1 MFGNGGNDTLYG
13 GAGDDS
19 LDGGAGSDEL
29 LGSSGNDTLL
39 GGFGSDTLDGGGG
52 ADSIS
57 GDAGDD
63 TVIARAGSAT
73 LAGGTQ
79 WDTLTYELAR
89 AAVSVNLATGLVTG
103 AFGSQRVSGFEVL
116 IGSPFDDR
124 LIGDTAVTEFH
135 PGAGNDSV
143 DGGGMLSDPQGAGVE
158 AVVYINAPSAVVVD
172 LGLGK
177 ATGGSGNDTLVRING
192 VFGSNFD
199 DTLRGGS
206 GDEAFAGAG
215 GNDSIDGGAGLDIIA
230 AGFHG
235 ATSINLS
242 TRTMSG
248 ADGSDSF
255 IRIEGAFGGD
265 FNDTLIGSLGND
277 SLDGG
282 DGSDTLLGLAGNDT
296 LLGGE
301 GDDRLDGGPGIDTVS
316 YAGSYDAVKA
326 NLATTA
332 LQNTAGGWVDSL
344 AGFENLVGGS
354 YDDQLIGNASSNRL
368 DGGPGADTLSGGAGN
383 DTLYGGNG
391 SDSLVGGTGNDIY
404 VVNGTGDKINET
416 STLASDMDT
425 VRSSVSWTLGSNLE
439 RLTLS
444 GTAASGTGNALAN
457 LITGNASANTLNG
470 GGGDD
475 QLIGGGGKDSLN
487 GGSGNDTL
495 VGGAGNDSLIGG
507 TGRDVFRFDTPLDAA
522 NNVDRI
528 GGFVSTVDTVHL
540 ENALF
545 AALSSTGA
553 LDRGAFRVGATAADG
568 GDRIIYN
575 NATGQLFYDADGT
588 GATAQVLFATFSA
601 GASLSATDFFV
612 T

>member
-1 MFGNGGNDTLYG
+1 MALFTATSSLTLPSSNNDFSDWLDAGVRLSILDNVGFISLTGRIYDDALRVTWVNDSNYRAQWLGTGLVFDPNTGSLTDGTITGFVEETFVGGVWVQQWASEGYSIDAVTLSNVARSASTADDDQLVATVLSGADTFHLSSEADSAYGYAGSDSMFGNGGNDTLYG

-391 SDSLVGGTGNDIY
+391 SDSLVGPP
-404 VVNGTGDKINET
+404 
-416 STLASDMDT
+416 
-425 VRSSVSWTLGSNLE
+425 
-439 RLTLS
+439 
-444 GTAASGTGNALAN
+444 
-457 LITGNASANTLNG
+457 
-470 GGGDD
+470 
-475 QLIGGGGKDSLN
+475 
-487 GGSGNDTL
+487 
-495 VGGAGNDSLIGG
+495 AG
-507 TGRDVFRFDTPLDAA
+507 P
-522 NNVDRI
+522 
-528 GGFVSTVDTVHL
+528 
-540 ENALF
+540 
-545 AALSSTGA
+545 
-553 LDRGAFRVGATAADG
+553 ATHWP
-568 GDRIIYN
+568 
-575 NATGQLFYDADGT
+575 T
-588 GATAQVLFATFSA
+588 
-601 GASLSATDFFV
+601 
-612 T
+612 